1 MNTTMPKIKQ
11 TIFVVDDDLDTL
23 EAMSEI
29 LEDFGGYEVRVA
41 KTGQLA
47 IESIQK
53 VPPDLILL
61 DMKMD
66 GMDGE
71 QVYQILQENPLTC
84 HIPVIFVTGFDNP
97 ANVCKSWN
105 PSVMC
110 SITKPFNLDDF
121 LAKIKNHLLAVDHN

>member
-1 MNTTMPKIKQ
+1 MPKIKP
-11 TIFVVDDDLDTL
+11 TVFVVDDDQDTL

-53 VPPDLILL
+53 VLPDLILL

-66 GMDGE
+66 DMTGE
-71 QVYQILQENPLTC
+71 QIYQILQENPLTC
-84 HIPVIFVTGFDNP
+84 HIPVIFVTGFDKP
-97 ANVCKSWN
+97 ENVCKSWN
-105 PSVMC
+105 PSVMY
-110 SITKPFNLDDF
+110 SITKPFTLDDF
-121 LAKIKNHLLAVDHN
+121 LAKIKNRLVLGHQN